1 MNRFRWAAVC
11 IAGAAILIF
20 TQFPNAATLQ
30 TRDDHAA
37 SLERIYDVYR
47 NARAQCAPLAGHDRD
62 LCAVAAQAAERRS
75 KAAAEVNYKGTIK
88 SKSDSAIADADADL
102 MIARVAC
109 ATRIARERSA
119 CVSEARDVNVKLVA
133 YAAEKYAK

>member
-1 MNRFRWAAVC
+1 MNRFRWVAVC

-30 TRDDHAA
+30 TRVDYAA
-37 SLERIYDVYR
+37 ALERIYDTYR

-62 LCAVAAQAAERRS
+62 MCAVAAQAAERRS
-75 KAAAEVNYKGTIK
+75 KAQAEVSYKGTIQ

-109 ATRIARERSA
+109 GTRIAREKSA
-119 CVSEARDVNVKLVA
+119 CVNEARAVNVKLVA
-133 YAAEKYAK
+133 DATERFAK

>member
-1 MNRFRWAAVC
+1 MNRVRWVAVC

-30 TRDDHAA
+30 TRVDYAA
-37 SLERIYDVYR
+37 ALERVYETYR
-47 NARAQCAPLAGHDRD
+47 IARAQCAPLTGHDRD
-62 LCAVAAQAAERRS
+62 MCAVAAQAAERRS

-109 ATRIARERSA
+109 ATRIAHERSA

>member
-1 MNRFRWAAVC
+1 MNRIRWVAFC
-11 IAGAAILIF
+11 MAGFAIVTF
-20 TQFPNAATLQ
+20 TQFPYAATLQ
-30 TRDDHAA
+30 TRVDYAA
-37 SLERIYDVYR
+37 ALERVYETYR
-47 NARAQCAPLAGHDRD
+47 IARAQCAPLTGHDRD
-62 LCAVAAQAAERRS
+62 MCAVAAQAAERRS

>member
-1 MNRFRWAAVC
+1 MNRIRWVAFC
-11 IAGAAILIF
+11 MAGFAIVTF
-20 TQFPNAATLQ
+20 TQFPYAATLQ
-30 TRDDHAA
+30 TRVDYAA
-37 SLERIYDVYR
+37 ALERVYETYR
-47 NARAQCAPLAGHDRD
+47 IARAQCAPLTGHDRD
-62 LCAVAAQAAERRS
+62 MCAVAAQAAERRS

-133 YAAEKYAK
+133 YATEKYAK

>member
-1 MNRFRWAAVC
+1 VAVC

-37 SLERIYDVYR
+37 SLERIYDV
-47 NARAQCAPLAGHDRD
+47 
-62 LCAVAAQAAERRS
+62 
-75 KAAAEVNYKGTIK
+75 
-88 SKSDSAIADADADL
+88 DL

-109 ATRIARERSA
+109 GNRSTREKSA
-119 CVSEARDVNVKLVA
+119 CVNDAKAVNVKLGA
-133 YAAEKYAK
+133 DATEKYAK

>member
-30 TRDDHAA
+30 TRDDYAA
-37 SLERIYDVYR
+37 SLERIYDAYR

-62 LCAVAAQAAERRS
+62 MCAVAAQAAERRS
-75 KAAAEVNYKGTIK
+75 KAAAEVTYKGTIK
-88 SKSDSAIADADADL
+88 SKSDSAIADADAGL

-109 ATRIARERSA
+109 GTRSTREKSA
-119 CVSEARDVNVKLVA
+119 CMNDAKAVNVKLVA
-133 YAAEKYAK
+133 DATEKYAK

>member
-1 MNRFRWAAVC
+1 MNRIRWVAFCV
-11 IAGAAILIF
+11 AGFAIVTF
-20 TQFPNAATLQ
+20 TQFPYAATLQ
-30 TRDDHAA
+30 TRVDYAA
-37 SLERIYDVYR
+37 ALERVYETYR
-47 NARAQCAPLAGHDRD
+47 IARAQCAPLTGHDRD
-62 LCAVAAQAAERRS
+62 MCAVAAQAAERRS